1 MSLGYLLLANSVFI
15 IDRKV
20 FKLLFGG
27 PMAQISNIV
36 VNNHTADVTF
46 VPMSKDGLDVRWS
59 NPQSSLELSPRIQA
73 IGHQITSGTNR
84 KFEIRLTQPFE
95 WTSPNN
101 VKSTKLNIVKIQFSL
116 PQEAATADIT
126 ALRYMA
132 SNLLQNGIIADAV
145 DSGALPY

>member
-1 MSLGYLLLANSVFI
+1 
-15 IDRKV
+15 
-20 FKLLFGG
+20 
-27 PMAQISNIV
+27 V

>member
-1 MSLGYLLLANSVFI
+1 MGICFAQIIIFI
-15 IDRKV
+15 MDRKV
-20 FKLLFGG
+20 LKLLFGG
-27 PMAQISNIV
+27 PMAQIANIV

>member
-1 MSLGYLLLANSVFI
+1 
-15 IDRKV
+15 
-20 FKLLFGG
+20 
-27 PMAQISNIV
+27 MAQISNIV

>member
-1 MSLGYLLLANSVFI
+1 MGICFTQIIIIV

-20 FKLLFGG
+20 LKLPFGG
-27 PMAQISNIV
+27 PMAQIANIV

-59 NPQSSLELSPRIQA
+59 NPQTSLELSPRIQA
-73 IGHQITSGTNR
+73 IGHQVITGTNR
-84 KFEIRLTQPFE
+84 KFEIRLTQPHE
-95 WTSPNN
+95 WTSPNGI
-101 VKSTKLNIVKIQFSL
+101 KSTKLALCKIQFSL
-116 PQEAATADIT
+116 PPETPTAVIT

-132 SNLLQNGIIADAV
+132 SNLLQNGIMADAI

>member
-1 MSLGYLLLANSVFI
+1 
-15 IDRKV
+15 
-20 FKLLFGG
+20 
-27 PMAQISNIV
+27 MAQISNIV
-36 VNNHTADVTF
+36 VNNHTAEVTF

>member
-1 MSLGYLLLANSVFI
+1 
-15 IDRKV
+15 
-20 FKLLFGG
+20 
-27 PMAQISNIV
+27 MAQISNIV

-73 IGHQITSGTNR
+73 IGHQVITGTNR
-84 KFEIRLTQPFE
+84 KFEIRLTTPFQ
-95 WTSPNN
+95 WTSPNGL
-101 VKSTKLNIVKIQFSL
+101 VSTKLALCKIQFSL
-116 PQEAATADIT
+116 PQETATADIT

-132 SNLLQNGIIADAV
+132 SNLLQNGIMADAI